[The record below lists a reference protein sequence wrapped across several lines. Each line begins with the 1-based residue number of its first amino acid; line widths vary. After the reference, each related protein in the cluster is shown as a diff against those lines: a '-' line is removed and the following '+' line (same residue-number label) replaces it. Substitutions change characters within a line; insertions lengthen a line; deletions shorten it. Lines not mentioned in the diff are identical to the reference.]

1 MLNGANQH
9 YNNQMH
15 VEYMLLDSAMP
26 NYYRVYSIYMIYLHI
41 DLNLCRT
48 NTHNTTPFN
57 LRT

>member
-15 VEYMLLDSAMP
+15 VEYILRDAMP

-48 NTHNTTPFN
+48 NTQHYSF
-57 LRT
+57 